1 MFLKKKGAGIQIL
14 SKRCQKQTS
23 KNIYTDTDY
32 KRKDLEKLKYIRSR
46 SNIRFSDDGYDVN
59 RRILCAG
66 KGSQINLKSTFSRI
80 TSGPISFAVLIR

>member
-46 SNIRFSDDGYDVN
+46 SNVRFSDDGYDVN
-59 RRILCAG
+59 KRILCAG
-66 KGSQINLKSTFSRI
+66 TTGKGSTLKYFSRI
-80 TSGPISFAVLIR
+80 CCEEWAN